1 MDYKHHMMG
10 KKCIRIHAMTHFR
23 KHILKEMMTNQPNC
37 GANNGFVRKNY
48 TCYVCGIRDATSS
61 YIINHLGVYHK
72 RLDFYNSFVID
83 IEYSVD
89 RPMMDTSTHMTSQQL
104 NNSVIALDGFTS
116 SYSSTDKETQVLK
129 LPGIL
134 LAIVPSYTCEAL
146 PF

>member
-23 KHILKEMMTNQPNC
+23 KHILKEMMSNEPNC
-37 GANNGFVRKNY
+37 GANNGCVRKY
-48 TCYVCGIRDATSS
+48 YKCYVCGIQDATSS

-89 RPMMDTSTHMTSQQL
+89 RPIMDTSTNIASQQL
-104 NNSVIALDGFTS
+104 NNSVIAFGLTQ
-116 SYSSTDKETQVLK
+116 SYSSTDTGTQVLK
-129 LPGIL
+129 VPVIL
-134 LAIVPSYTCEAL
+134 LAKVLS
-146 PF
+146 